1 MLGCSFGRL
10 SGMSAITFSEAAR
23 RLPVSRATL
32 YRWRENG
39 LLAAPYLRADG
50 RLETHPP
57 GQVSLEQFCEAF
69 VQVQIRY

>member
-1 MLGCSFGRL
+1 MV
-10 SGMSAITFSEAAR
+10 ATFSEAAR

-50 RLETHPP
+50 RLELEPP
-57 GQVSLEQFCEAF
+57 GQMTLAEYCEA
-69 VQVQIRY
+69 VAQVQIRY